1 MVTNK
6 SKSLQSDKLY
16 ALKKKNHADPKL
28 KFLKRTGVKEN
39 ETVKSRVKTVF
50 SSMRWSKKHT
60 NSWKFSKNRS
70 ENNKVRSYVADVPT
84 ERQESAAF
92 GSIPKQYLI
101 I

>member
-39 ETVKSRVKTVF
+39 MRPLKVGLKRSFPACVGVKGTLIQGNSAKIEVKTI
-50 SSMRWSKKHT
+50 
-60 NSWKFSKNRS
+60 KFDR
-70 ENNKVRSYVADVPT
+70 T
-84 ERQESAAF
+84 
-92 GSIPKQYLI
+92 
-101 I
+101 